1 MDIRPL
7 CEKDAPYM
15 LEWMHDADLTKD
27 LKKDFASTTL
37 EDAKKFISYA
47 SQSLPSDLHMAIVN
61 DEDEYMERERL
72 DAAIDSLR
80 RRFGNKCVVR
90 RCATGKGF
98 SAFGM
103 KRILEYGV
111 DELGLNNIFWCVDPV
126 NARAVRFYDKNGYE
140 RVASDSLNLD
150 GLGYEEDEISRYV
163 WYSYRR

>member
-61 DEDEYMERERL
+61 DEDEYMGTVSLKHIHEG
-72 DAAIDSLR
+72 AAE
-80 RRFGNKCVVR
+80 FGIAVR

-103 KRILEYGV
+103 KKILEYGV

-140 RVASDSLNLD
+140 RVPADSLNLE

>member
-1 MDIRPL
+1 
-7 CEKDAPYM
+7 
-15 LEWMHDADLTKD
+15 
-27 LKKDFASTTL
+27 
-37 EDAKKFISYA
+37 
-47 SQSLPSDLHMAIVN
+47 MAIVN
-61 DEDEYMERERL
+61 DEDEYMGTVSL
-72 DAAIDSLR
+72 KHIHDGAAE
-80 RRFGNKCVVR
+80 FGIAVR

-103 KRILEYGV
+103 KKILECGV

-140 RVASDSLNLD
+140 RVASDSLDLD